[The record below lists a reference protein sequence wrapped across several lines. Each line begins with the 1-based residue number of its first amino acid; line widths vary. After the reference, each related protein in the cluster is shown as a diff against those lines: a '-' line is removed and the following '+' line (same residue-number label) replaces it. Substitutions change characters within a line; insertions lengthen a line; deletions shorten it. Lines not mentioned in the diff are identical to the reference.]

1 MPDIEELV
9 RGMDPLKGVDLPAT
23 RSAEA
28 IAIYRRA
35 TAGKSA
41 AWHGGHGRKPLAL
54 GGLALAGVT
63 AALVAAVVVPRGA
76 TIKPTAAVLTLD
88 RVAKVAAQQQPS
100 SALPPGDYLYS
111 EAVGYE
117 LVSQIGSG
125 GPDETYSVFAP
136 FTREV
141 WTASDG
147 SGRLLQQ
154 YTGATFLSSSDK
166 AAWQAAGSP
175 QSNGLPS
182 ILKDV
187 DSNEGAGQLSPSL
200 GTLPTDPSQ
209 LLADIEAGK
218 VDDNGAPP
226 GNAGAFQIVGSLL
239 ERTDAS
245 PALRAALYQVA
256 AEIPGVTLV
265 GTTRDVTGRTGT
277 AVAFTSEGQTD
288 ELIFDPRTSFLLGEE
303 TIVSDPT
310 DFCRIGVAAGTV
322 ISSTSYVGSA
332 VVNSIATEV
341 PSGLAA
347 PSSYNVTVPAQ
358 VPAPVPTCAPP
369 SVTTTLPP
377 VSTTTSSPAS

>member
-1 MPDIEELV
+1 
-9 RGMDPLKGVDLPAT
+9 
-23 RSAEA
+23 
-28 IAIYRRA
+28 
-35 TAGKSA
+35 
-41 AWHGGHGRKPLAL
+41 
-54 GGLALAGVT
+54 
-63 AALVAAVVVPRGA
+63 
-76 TIKPTAAVLTLD
+76 
-88 RVAKVAAQQQPS
+88 VAKVAAQQQPS

-239 ERTDAS
+239 D
-245 PALRAALYQVA
+245 QVA

-288 ELIFDPRTSFLLGEE
+288 ELIFDPSTSFLLGEE
-303 TIVSDPT
+303 TLVSDPT